1 MARIIV
7 CGGNGAGKSTLGKA
21 LALALGYRFAD
32 IEDYYF
38 DKENTEYDYAA
49 ARTKEDVTAMLLED
63 VKCCGD
69 FVFAAVRGNYGTH
82 VEELLT
88 HAVFINV
95 PKETRMRRVRER
107 SYRKFG
113 NRMLPDGDLYEKE
126 EKFFAM
132 VERRSDDDVAEWL
145 NRLDIPTIKV
155 DGTQPVEKSV
165 AEIKVWLAAMESPEE
180 K

>member
-1 MARIIV
+1 MSRIIV

-21 LALALGYRFAD
+21 LGAALGIPFMD

-38 DKENTEYDYAA
+38 DKDNTEYDYTA
-49 ARTKEDVTAMLLED
+49 ARTRDEVTKLLLND
-63 VKCCGD
+63 MKRCCDCVLSSVK
-69 FVFAAVRGNYGTH
+69 GNYGPD
-82 VEELLT
+82 VEELFT

-95 PKETRMRRVRER
+95 PKDVRLQRVRER

-132 VERRSDDDVAEWL
+132 VERRSDDGVAEWL

-155 DGTQPVEKSV
+155 DGTQMIEKSV
-165 AEIKVWLAAMESPEE
+165 AEIKVWLAAMESPEG